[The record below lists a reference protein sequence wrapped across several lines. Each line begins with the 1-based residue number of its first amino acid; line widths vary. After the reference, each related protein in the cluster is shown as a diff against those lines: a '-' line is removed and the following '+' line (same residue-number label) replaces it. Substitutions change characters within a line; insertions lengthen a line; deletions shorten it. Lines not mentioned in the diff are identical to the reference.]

1 MSAIRPLRDFEAF
14 RDAVSAYRLPRV
26 LLTALEL
33 DLFTAIGAR
42 AWTARALAR
51 RVKVSERG
59 LDILL
64 RNLASGGVLLKRGA
78 LYRNG
83 RVAATA
89 LNARHPAYRAAY
101 LRLIRNHW
109 DDWSRLTTSV
119 RRGKPVPDDT
129 PDDAAYR
136 REFSWAM
143 HHRSMEIAPRVAGQ
157 VKLRGARTLLD
168 LGGGPGTYA
177 LAFLAENPQLRA
189 TVGDRGPALEVA
201 KELAAR
207 VRHGRRLDYVP
218 LDFMQRP
225 VPGQWDVIWY
235 SNVLHIYSPEE
246 NRALFRRLRGAM
258 APGGRLLIQDA
269 FLWDRE
275 GLQPIEANLFAVTM
289 LLFTKTGNTYS
300 AQDTM
305 RWLREAGFSR
315 VRRVKLRAGTG
326 DWDGDLLEATVPAR
340 RAGTRGRRTRSTR
353 RSARR

>member
-1 MSAIRPLRDFEAF
+1 MIRPLRDFEEF
-14 RDAVSAYRLPRV
+14 RDVVSTYRLPRI

-33 DLFTAIGAR
+33 DLFTAIGTR
-42 AWTARALAR
+42 AWTVRALAR

-64 RNLASGGVLLKRGA
+64 RNLASGGMLLKRGV

-89 LNARHPAYRAAY
+89 LNTRHPAYRAAY

-109 DDWSRLTTSV
+109 DDWSRLTRSV

-129 PDDAAYR
+129 PDNAAYR

-143 HHRSMEIAPRVAGQ
+143 HHRSMEIAPRVARQ
-157 VKLRGARTLLD
+157 VDLRRARTLLD

-177 LAFLAENPQLRA
+177 LAFLAENPQLQAAVCDRA
-189 TVGDRGPALEVA
+189 PALEVA

-207 VRHGRRLDYVP
+207 VRHGRRLSYLP

-246 NRALFRRLRGAM
+246 NRELFRRLRRAM
-258 APGGRLLIQDA
+258 VPGGRLLIQDA

-300 AQDTM
+300 AHDTT

-315 VRRVKLRAGTG
+315 VRRLTLRAGTG

-340 RAGTRGRRTRSTR
+340 RAETRGRRPRSVR